1 MCHTDCLKF
10 HDIIIIESCDEP
22 KMYLTFV
29 TVTVLFRQ
37 KIEGK

>member
-1 MCHTDCLKF
+1 MCHTECLKF
-10 HDIIIIESCDEP
+10 HDIIIESCDEP
-22 KMYLTFV
+22 KMYLTVV